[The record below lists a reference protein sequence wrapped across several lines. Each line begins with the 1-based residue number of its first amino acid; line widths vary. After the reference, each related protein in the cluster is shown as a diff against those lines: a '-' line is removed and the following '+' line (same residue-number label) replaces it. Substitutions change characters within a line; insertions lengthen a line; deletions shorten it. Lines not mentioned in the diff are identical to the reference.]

1 MNTFEVFFFLGSLY
15 NWKQQP
21 SRVSV
26 TFPSTVQYAHIR
38 YLRAALLCA
47 FWGRRVCA
55 DVVYFGGRW
64 EWKWSADIRWGVS
77 WNPSILGFYNREIQL
92 AEGLGSKS
100 RLKKMYIFSFIKIPP
115 IERTFCWGGISAKD
129 FQFSLFFLPILFLNP
144 SADFIPG
151 MLQDWC
157 GQKWANLLQRC
168 FITN

>member
-1 MNTFEVFFFLGSLY
+1 MALQKGFEYLQKKKKKKRDVNTFEVVFFSWQSLQLKTAAFSCFCDLPRHSPVCTY
-15 NWKQQP
+15 T
-21 SRVSV
+21 VSESSSA
-26 TFPSTVQYAHIR
+26 P
-38 YLRAALLCA
+38 LCA

-115 IERTFCWGGISAKD
+115 IERTFCWGGY
-129 FQFSLFFLPILFLNP
+129 LPRTSNSVCSFYP
-144 SADFIPG
+144 FY
-151 MLQDWC
+151 
-157 GQKWANLLQRC
+157 
-168 FITN
+168 F